1 LGEKSSS
8 VLIKYAEKIETI
20 VLIVISFSIYFIF
33 NTSVAAVI
41 KKDVPDL
48 FTVRAGVYFDG
59 EILTVQK
66 SLIAKA
72 AVSIKA
78 ATYTYS
84 AGVLSELLEKRKDEG
99 LNVKIVAGNNKDNSM
114 PGFDFSIFKTK
125 YGIYHPKFMVID
137 SKDVLI
143 SSSNFSSDNRSSNSA
158 VLFKDVPQA
167 AEILENEIDNI
178 SSGVIEKRCS
188 KGCET
193 EIGTIFFN
201 PGKGC
206 MAIKGEL
213 LKSESSIK
221 AAVYT
226 VTTKNPVIT
235 GLKNRIKNGIDV
247 DMIFDD
253 WKGDDRTIVNKR
265 AFQYLSSIGAD
276 VKYDEDPA
284 IDKAL
289 FHHKFAVI
297 DHSTTVFGSMNW
309 TSSGCYRNR
318 ELIVISK
325 DQKIAK
331 EFESFFDRYK
341 KF

>member
-8 VLIKYAEKIETI
+8 VLIKYSEKIETI
-20 VLIVISFSIYFIF
+20 FLVAISFSIYFIF
-33 NTSVAAVI
+33 NAPAQTLVRKNIAVSVPA
-41 KKDVPDL
+41 K
-48 FTVRAGVYFDG
+48 AGVYFDG
-59 EILTVQK
+59 EIQQVQK
-66 SLIAKA
+66 SLIIKA
-72 AVSIKA
+72 ASSIKA

-84 AGVLSELLEKRKDEG
+84 AGVLSELLEKRKGEG
-99 LNVKIVAGNNKDNSM
+99 LDVKVVAGNNKDNSM

-143 SSSNFSSDNRSSNSA
+143 SSSNFSSDDRSSNSA
-158 VLFKDVPQA
+158 VLFLDVPQT

-206 MAIKGEL
+206 MAIKNEL
-213 LKSESSIK
+213 LKSENSIK

-235 GLKNRIKNGIDV
+235 GLKNRIKNRIGV

-276 VKYDEDPA
+276 IKYDENPQL
-284 IDKAL
+284 DKTL

-325 DQKIAK
+325 DPEIAK
-331 EFESFFDRYK
+331 EFEDFFDNYK
-341 KF
+341 R

>member
-1 LGEKSSS
+1 MGEKSASIL
-8 VLIKYAEKIETI
+8 VKYSEKIETLL
-20 VLIVISFSIYFIF
+20 LISISFILFFIF
-33 NTSVAAVI
+33 SKPALPEVSNAQKGTTAES
-41 KKDVPDL
+41 
-48 FTVRAGVYFDG
+48 GVYFNND
-59 EILTVQK
+59 IRSIQQV
-66 SLIAKA
+66 LISGAKI
-72 AVSIKA
+72 SIKA

-84 AGVLSELLEKRKDEG
+84 AGVISELLEKKSDEG
-99 LNVKIVAGNNKDNSM
+99 LKVKVVAGNNRDNSM
-114 PGFDFSIFKTK
+114 PGFDFSVFRTK

-143 SSSNFSSDNRSSNSA
+143 SSSNFSSDDRSSNSA

-221 AAVYT
+221 AAIYT

-235 GLKNRIKNGIDV
+235 GLKNRIRRGVDV

-331 EFESFFDRYK
+331 EFESFFDNYTR
-341 KF
+341 